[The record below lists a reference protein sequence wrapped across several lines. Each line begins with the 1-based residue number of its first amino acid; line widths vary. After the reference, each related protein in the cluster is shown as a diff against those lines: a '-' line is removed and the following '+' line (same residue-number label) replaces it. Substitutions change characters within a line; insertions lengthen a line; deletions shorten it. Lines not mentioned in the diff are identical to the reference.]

1 MSVSVDEV
9 IKMCCSHQAKL
20 TETTKQCRDI
30 LHSMKIPVNHSSETD
45 RSASVCVKNEDIPV
59 KELQEIDLLEQV
71 LKKAVKVRSSS
82 ALIRN
87 HGAQLQEKKPA
98 KNSNRVPVPIK
109 TTAKDSDKIKPKKSS
124 QPGPAQR
131 VPSAQTTVR
140 AKPLVAKPA
149 PVQISSIAVQKSSS
163 QSIDSKTSTEEKITA
178 GPPPDNEQL
187 KSAGQVSLLKE
198 SMVLSP
204 WFPVWQAHRTK
215 KNRLWNKVLS
225 RHSKPVPERTHF
237 RERLSSTFPKDWH
250 SGQVSVRQ
258 VELDALTQLGLDL
271 SHCYRASLRNQ
282 QPLSARGPGIDP
294 EASLERQYESL
305 LMLQGLE
312 RMMIGVIKEGVHLK
326 KESERNTGGP
336 LFPVRRRSVWSCLPP
351 LLSYST
357 EAELEE
363 LNTLQLRVNQLQL
376 EIRLHQAMSDTL
388 THHITPQRSIP
399 GSLSAASLRGLYSL
413 LGEGGAQFPTLV
425 LDSEPQQT

>member
-1 MSVSVDEV
+1 MSVSLDEV
-9 IKMCCSHQAKL
+9 IKMCCTQQAKL
-20 TETTKQCRDI
+20 TETIKQCRDI
-30 LHSMKIPVNHSSETD
+30 LHSMKVPVIHISEAD

-82 ALIRN
+82 ALLKN
-87 HGAQLQEKKPA
+87 HGAQLQEKKPVE
-98 KNSNRVPVPIK
+98 NSNRVPVSIK
-109 TTAKDSDKIKPKKSS
+109 TTAKDSVQIKPKKST
-124 QPGPAQR
+124 QTGPAR
-131 VPSAQTTVR
+131 RGPSAQTTVR

-149 PVQISSIAVQKSSS
+149 TVQISSTAVQKSSS
-163 QSIDSKTSTEEKITA
+163 QSTDSKTSTEEKIIA
-178 GPPPDNEQL
+178 GPPTDDMQL

-198 SMVLSP
+198 PMVLSP
-204 WFPVWQAHRTK
+204 WFPVWQAQRTK

-237 RERLSSTFPKDWH
+237 RERLSSTFPKDWL

-258 VELDALTQLGLDL
+258 AELDSLTQLGLDL
-271 SHCYRASLRNQ
+271 SQCYRASLRNQ
-282 QPLSARGPGIDP
+282 QPLSTRGPGTDP
-294 EASLERQYESL
+294 EASLERQYESV

-312 RMMIGVIKEGVHLK
+312 RMMIGVIKEGDRLK
-326 KESERNTGGP
+326 KESERNTGGA
-336 LFPVRRRSVWSCLPP
+336 LFPVRRRSMWSCLPP

-376 EIRLHQAMSDTL
+376 EIHLHQAMSDTP
-388 THHITPQRSIP
+388 THPQCSIP